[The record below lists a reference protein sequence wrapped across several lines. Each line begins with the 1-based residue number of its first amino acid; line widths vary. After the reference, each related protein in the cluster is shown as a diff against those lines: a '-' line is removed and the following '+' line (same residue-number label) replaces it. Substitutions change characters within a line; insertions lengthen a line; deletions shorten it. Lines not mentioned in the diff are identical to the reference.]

1 MTPRRAELAQ
11 RIGLRQATDGQTD
24 GALREDVIGMGDA
37 DVESLWVRLRRR
49 KVVQWGIAYAAGAW
63 GLLQGLGYVAT
74 TFQWPSLLQP
84 LMALGLLVGLPIVL
98 VLAWYHGDRGQQ
110 RVTAAELAIITLL
123 FLVGGAMFWRYDR
136 ASSAAGGVAPGAA
149 RSTAASTAA
158 PAAAEH
164 AAEAPANS
172 IAVLPFVNMSGDPA
186 ADYFSDGIS
195 EEVLNVLARTPDL
208 QVAAR
213 TSSFAFKGEQKDV
226 QVIARELKVRMIL
239 EGSVRRQDQKV
250 RITAQLI
257 DAKTGFHLWSETYD
271 RELKD
276 VFAIQ
281 DEIARA
287 IGDKLKVQLVR
298 SSSGAVAS
306 AGTTSLEAHDHYL
319 RGLALWQRRREAELW
334 QAIEEFESAIAADPT
349 YASAHGGLALGYAVI
364 ADYSSRISI
373 AEATY
378 RSTNAAEMALALDP
392 SLPEP
397 YAALGSVATYERRRP
412 TARALYQRA
421 IALRPSFA
429 TAYQWLGTSTMG
441 DGDPVAGLASLER
454 ASTLDPRSLVVA
466 ENRAY
471 VLTTLGRYAEARAVC
486 EPIMVL
492 APDYYGCQIR
502 TGFAELL
509 RGRPEE
515 ARPFLVRAAE
525 INDPSA
531 LPLVGELIDALNGRG
546 NRQSLAARLA
556 AFPFR
561 SHLEPDSGNIFSD
574 SEIPGLLMLL
584 GAPDAAIDYLERNS
598 SEPFASLDWAM
609 MLPALD
615 PIRCGLRFRAV
626 QKKLS
631 INDLRAAKQCGKPA
645 T

>member
-1 MTPRRAELAQ
+1 MQDT
-11 RIGLRQATDGQTD
+11 
-24 GALREDVIGMGDA
+24 DA
-37 DVESLWVRLRRR
+37 DSLWTRLRRR
-49 KVVQWGIAYAAGAW
+49 KVVQWGIAYAAGSW
-63 GLLQGLGYVAT
+63 GLLQGLAYAT
-74 TFQWPSLLQP
+74 ATFHWPAMLQP
-84 LMALGLLVGLPIVL
+84 LATLGLLIGLPIVL
-98 VLAWYHGDRGQQ
+98 VIAWYHGDRGQQ

-136 ASSAAGGVAPGAA
+136 ESSTGAA
-149 RSTAASTAA
+149 MAPAAAPSTAASTGA
-158 PAAAEH
+158 PTVAEH
-164 AAEAPANS
+164 AAEVPDNS

-195 EEVLNVLARTPDL
+195 EEILNVLARTPEL

-213 TSSFAFKGEQKDV
+213 TSSFAFKGQQKEV
-226 QVIARELKVRMIL
+226 PLIARELKVRMVL

-276 VFAIQ
+276 IFAIQ

-287 IGDKLKVQLVR
+287 IGEKMKVQLVR
-298 SSSGAVAS
+298 SGSGAVAS

-319 RGLALWQRRREAELW
+319 RGLTLWQRRREAELW
-334 QAIEEFESAIAADPT
+334 QAIDEFERAIAIDPA
-349 YASAHGGLALGYAVI
+349 YAPAYGGLALAYGVV

-373 AEATY
+373 ADATY

-392 SLPEP
+392 SLPEA
-397 YAALGSVATYERRRP
+397 YAALGSVASYEVRRP

-441 DGDPVAGLASLER
+441 GGDPVSGLASLER

-466 ENRAY
+466 ENHAY

-486 EPIMVL
+486 EPVMAF

-502 TGFAELL
+502 AGFAELL
-509 RGRPEE
+509 RGRPGE
-515 ARPFLVRAAE
+515 ARPYLVRAAE

-531 LPLVGELIDALNGRG
+531 LPLVGELLDTLEGRG
-546 NRQSLAARLA
+546 NRQALAARLA
-556 AFPFR
+556 AFPLR
-561 SHLEPDSGNIFSD
+561 SYLVNGSGNIFSD
-574 SEIPGLLMLL
+574 AEIPGLLMLL
-584 GAPDAAIDYLERNS
+584 GAPDRALDYLERNS
-598 SEPFASLDWAM
+598 SQQFGSLDWAM

-615 PIRCGLRFRAV
+615 PIRCDPRFQAV
-626 QKKLS
+626 QKRLS